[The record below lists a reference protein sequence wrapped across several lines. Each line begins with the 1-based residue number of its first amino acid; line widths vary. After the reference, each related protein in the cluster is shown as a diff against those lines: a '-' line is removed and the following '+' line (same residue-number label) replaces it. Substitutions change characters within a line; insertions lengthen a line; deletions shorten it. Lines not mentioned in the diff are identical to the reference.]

1 MDKES
6 NQMSLTFKVQGEFI
20 TDLAREKCY
29 FDGNYKY
36 AIDLLTSCMESDELS
51 KNEILNMAIS
61 ILDGRAVLKG
71 TYPDDDYGF
80 FYLYEKD
87 KKWDLGKLIADS
99 FENIKATQEKY
110 NDLLQKYLFV
120 IDSLDRFDK
129 RKLNSEYRKEFDDI
143 LFKDIA
149 GEPVDE
155 NTLLGSFLKRQM
167 SDTEDD
173 YGWLEPNG
181 SFHPVEWGQHQEW
194 AQSYI
199 EEHFPEITED
209 EVDMQVKCGVGLIGA
224 GDWLVERGW
233 ILLHN
238 PAQGIAIVTRND
250 KCRVTKA
257 QKEFLYSYY
266 TERDCEKEANEI
278 YST

>member
-51 KNEILNMAIS
+51 KNEIFNMAIS

-80 FYLYEKD
+80 FYLDEKD
-87 KKWDLGKLIADS
+87 KKWDLGELIANS
-99 FENIKATQEKY
+99 YEENKTTQEKY

-149 GEPVDE
+149 GDPVDE

-167 SDTEDD
+167 TDTEDD

-194 AQSYI
+194 ADSWMKDNL
-199 EEHFPEITED
+199 TED
-209 EVDMQVKCGVGLIGA
+209 EYLEIDCKSMS
-224 GDWLVERGW
+224 GDCLTKKGW

-238 PAQGIAIVTRND
+238 PAQGIAIITKSD
-250 KCRVTKA
+250 ECRVTKA